1 MQDKT
6 NLMTVVTDQEL
17 NDLAARNEERL
28 RIAKTQLGKKYLL
41 HPDNR
46 ITKKKYRQES
56 KKRRKV
62 FL

>member
-6 NLMTVVTDQEL
+6 NLMAVLTDQEL
-17 NDLAARNEERL
+17 NDLITRNEERL

-41 HPDNR
+41 HPDNQ
-46 ITKKKYRQES
+46 ITKKKYRQEL
-56 KKRRKV
+56 KKQRKV